1 MGRTTVGKRPQ
12 VTLKEQMLQVG
23 CVLDTRQAVLSFL
36 ALLADMEF
44 VLCQLTQLD
53 DFAAAWAEKG
63 SCW

>member
-23 CVLDTRQAVLSFL
+23 CVLDTRQACVLSFL

-44 VLCQLTQLD
+44 VLCQLAQLD

-63 SCW
+63 SC